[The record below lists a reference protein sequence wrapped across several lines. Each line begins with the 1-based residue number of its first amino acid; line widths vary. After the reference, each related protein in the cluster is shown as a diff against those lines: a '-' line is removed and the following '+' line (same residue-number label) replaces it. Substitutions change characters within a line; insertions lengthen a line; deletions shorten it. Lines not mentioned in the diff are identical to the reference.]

1 MNLTVSNNHLKNLIS
16 KLLTKLLCKKL
27 KFPIDISIDELNIE
41 TPDDKIQIHLDARGE
56 MKSEDLI
63 KIFKTNG
70 IL

>member
-1 MNLTVSNNHLKNLIS
+1 MNLTVTNNHLKNLIS

-41 TPDDKIQIHLDARGE
+41 TPDDKIQIHLDVRGE
-56 MKSEDLI
+56 IKSEDLI

>member
-27 KFPIDISIDELNIE
+27 KFPIDELNIE